1 MRNFHNFDF
10 QKYIENLNS
19 RGLDFDGLVKDYGT
33 PLYIIDFDIVK
44 ENYLILKNSLDDFWN
59 RNLICYA
66 YKANTCL
73 ALLKFLNELGAGAE
87 VVSSGELYAAKLVN
101 VPPNKII
108 FDGVSKSPGEIY
120 NAVSNGI
127 LLINI
132 ENIDELYWINK
143 FACELNV
150 KTSIG
155 VRVNFDIPVKTHSHI
170 STGARVHKFGLSL
183 HNAFKAYELALKL
196 SNIHVSGIHIHL
208 GSQIL
213 DIEPYTIAINKI
225 LDFCSK
231 LYEMFKLKLEIV
243 DLGGGFGIPYS
254 SDEKSF
260 PLNEY
265 CNVIGEFI
273 KSSNKFFADDVLL
286 IIEPGRF
293 IVGNAG
299 ILLTRV
305 NYVKENYGVKW
316 ALVDA
321 GMNDLIRP
329 AFYGAHHPIYNLSSN
344 DEFDEYNIG
353 GPICESS
360 DVFGFNVK
368 LRKVK
373 PGDILAIM
381 NVGAYGFSMSSNY
394 NSRPRAAIVAHHN
407 GKTFLVREREKY
419 VDLFLKEIF

>member
-1 MRNFHNFDF
+1 MYNDPFVF
-10 QKYIENLNS
+10 QRYIENLKD
-19 RGLDFDGLVKDYGT
+19 RGLNFKALVEGYGT
-33 PLYIIDFDIVK
+33 PLYLIDLDMVK
-44 ENYLILKNSLDDFWN
+44 HNYITLKNSLDKIWE

-101 VPPNKII
+101 VPSNKIV
-108 FDGVSKSPGEIY
+108 FDGVSKSPNEIFD
-120 NAVSNGI
+120 AVSSRI

-143 FACELNV
+143 FSSELNV

-155 VRVNFDIPVKTHSHI
+155 VRVNFDIPVKTHAHI
-170 STGARVHKFGLSL
+170 GTGARIHKFGLSIY
-183 HNAFKAYELALKL
+183 NAFKAYETALKL
-196 SNIHVSGIHIHL
+196 DNIHVSGIHIHL
-208 GSQIL
+208 GSQIF
-213 DIEPYTIAINKI
+213 DIEPYRIAVNEI
-225 LDFCSK
+225 LNFCSR
-231 LYEMFKLKLEIV
+231 LYEMFGIKLEII

-254 SDEKSF
+254 KDERIF

-265 CNVIGEFI
+265 CEVIRKLIDPPHEFFI
-273 KSSNKFFADDVLL
+273 DNPL
-286 IIEPGRF
+286 IIFEPGRF
-293 IVGNAG
+293 IVGNSG

-305 NYVKENYGVKW
+305 NYVKEDYGFKW
-316 ALVDA
+316 VLVDA

-329 AFYGAHHPIYNLSSN
+329 ALYGATHTILNLSSN
-344 DEFDEYNIG
+344 EELYEYNVA

-368 LRKVK
+368 LNKVN

-381 NVGAYGFSMSSNY
+381 NTGAYGFSMSSNY
-394 NSRPRAAIVAHHN
+394 NSRPRAAIVVFHE
-407 GKTFLVREREKY
+407 GKTYLARRRETY
-419 VDLFLKEIF
+419 VDLFSHEIF